1 MTCIGIMQGLGA
13 QVGYGNATRRVCR
26 ATEQNVTALGCA
38 ALTSV
43 AWELLVAAL
52 RHLALCSGIFGD
64 VEEVAVEAMA
74 DELREVA
81 GSWMARELETQRLNP
96 VGLLIGHSNRV
107 STAWC
112 HEATSWMSSERTS
125 YSPCRWASTAVRW
138 GLSRCTCGWLQVVS
152 RLMAFSAK
160 AFGHANWM
168 VGAGLG
174 APKRHRCGATPTL
187 SGSTTR
193 SQRPAAQ
200 NGARGCQGRVVHTTW
215 GSLDRW
221 EELGAHDATA
231 HELLG
236 PARWGTL
243 TRNGFQKP

>member
-1 MTCIGIMQGLGA
+1 MEAFGLSPEQLESSTQQTVTCIGIMQGLGA
-13 QVGYGNATRRVCR
+13 QVGYGSATRRVCR

-138 GLSRCTCGWLQVVS
+138 GLSHCTLRLASGGVEAHGLQCQGLWPCQLDGRGGSWGAETAQVWRDTHFIWLYDSIAAAGGSEWSS
-152 RLMAFSAK
+152 RVPGSS
-160 AFGHANWM
+160 
-168 VGAGLG
+168 GAHHLGLLG
-174 APKRHRCGATPTL
+174 SLGRAGRPRRHRA
-187 SGSTTR
+187 
-193 SQRPAAQ
+193 
-200 NGARGCQGRVVHTTW
+200 
-215 GSLDRW
+215 
-221 EELGAHDATA
+221 
-231 HELLG
+231 
-236 PARWGTL
+236 
-243 TRNGFQKP
+243 